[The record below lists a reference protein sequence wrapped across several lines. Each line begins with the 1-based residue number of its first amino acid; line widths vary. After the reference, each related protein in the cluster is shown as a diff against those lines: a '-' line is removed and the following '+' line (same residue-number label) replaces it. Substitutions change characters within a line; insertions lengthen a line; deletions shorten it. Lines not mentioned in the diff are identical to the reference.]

1 MPSSWDE
8 PKQSSNGSW
17 FPWVIVLAA
26 VFVIGNYVGPIEW
39 KWSSKPDGGDKK
51 EQVQP
56 APVSLEGVS
65 IVCVVENKTLDADE
79 TIFFR
84 DKEEFAKSHGLRMI
98 LRLDKNLSA
107 SEPYVTEAMRKGVE
121 VPFAAYVK
129 DKNII
134 KVVPLPKTKEELIK

>member
-8 PKQSSNGSW
+8 PKQSSGGSW

-26 VFVIGNYVGPIEW
+26 MFIIGNYVGPIEW
-39 KWSSKPDGGDKK
+39 KWSSAPDDDKK
-51 EQVQP
+51 EQVDP

-65 IVCVVENKTLDADE
+65 IVAVVENKTLSADE

-98 LRLDKNLSA
+98 LRLDKDLSA
-107 SEPYVTEAMRKGVE
+107 SEPYVAAAMRKGIE
-121 VPFAAYVK
+121 IPFAAYVK
-129 DKNII
+129 DKNIY
-134 KVVPLPKTKEELIK
+134 KVVPLPKTKEELLK